1 MLFGIVA
8 VVMIVG
14 GIFMPGCALF
24 AVPNLWVIVNTFRS
38 FILGAFN
45 NKRKDIT
52 MTNNRENLSDRQESY
67 RENISNM
74 NESVLLEPSFGFPAV
89 YCN

>member
-14 GIFMPGCALF
+14 GKYMPGCALF

-38 FILGAFN
+38 FFIETI
-45 NKRKDIT
+45 NKIRKGIA
-52 MTNNRENLSDRQESY
+52 MIINRENLSDRQELD
-67 RENISNM
+67 RINFSNM
-74 NESVLLEPSFGFPAV
+74 NERVLLEPSFGFPAV
-89 YCN
+89 HLN